1 MALAFARNLAIE
13 TPFFSRSRWYLPCV
27 CLLHDSSPEEA
38 TLWFVDK
45 CTGIALRISSFSI
58 RDPEVTLEAYHVK
71 IAQRVTRAIEMF
83 EYFNGARIAD
93 P

>member
-1 MALAFARNLAIE
+1 MFV
-13 TPFFSRSRWYLPCV
+13 FFMTLHPRRRHSG
-27 CLLHDSSPEEA
+27 LLIS
-38 TLWFVDK
+38 V
-45 CTGIALRISSFSI
+45 LRISSFLI